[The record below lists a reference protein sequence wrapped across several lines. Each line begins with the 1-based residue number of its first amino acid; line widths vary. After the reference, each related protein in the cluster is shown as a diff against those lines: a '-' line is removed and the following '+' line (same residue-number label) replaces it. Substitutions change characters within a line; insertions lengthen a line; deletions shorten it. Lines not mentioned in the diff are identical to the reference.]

1 MDPIWIRSESFEDLT
16 AFSPVENSMGPGT
29 AVGEGPDAW
38 RLSWVPKSTAPG
50 PAPDTLLPE
59 LEGRSQNGDLW
70 NRRRMSEQPKL
81 KEMWRRVRN
90 RNYHEEPGDP
100 RNAIERLLLSAIA
113 VGAAISVLMQ
123 ISGNVVVLLAVT
135 LFLLI
140 FGYVAW
146 SLMIRL
152 RRDQRR

>member
-1 MDPIWIRSESFEDLT
+1 
-16 AFSPVENSMGPGT
+16 
-29 AVGEGPDAW
+29 
-38 RLSWVPKSTAPG
+38 
-50 PAPDTLLPE
+50 
-59 LEGRSQNGDLW
+59 
-70 NRRRMSEQPKL
+70 MSEQPKL
-81 KEMWRRVRN
+81 REMWSRVRN

-100 RNAIERLLLSAIA
+100 RNVIERLLLSAIA

-123 ISGNVVVLLAVT
+123 ISGNIVVLLAVT
-135 LFLLI
+135 LFLLM

>member
-1 MDPIWIRSESFEDLT
+1 
-16 AFSPVENSMGPGT
+16 
-29 AVGEGPDAW
+29 
-38 RLSWVPKSTAPG
+38 
-50 PAPDTLLPE
+50 
-59 LEGRSQNGDLW
+59 
-70 NRRRMSEQPKL
+70 MSEQPKL
-81 KEMWRRVRN
+81 REMWSRVRN

-100 RNAIERLLLSAIA
+100 RNVIERLLLSALA
-113 VGAAISVLMQ
+113 VSAAISVLMQ
-123 ISGNVVVLLAVT
+123 ISGNIVVLLAVT